1 MDPPP
6 KGVWRQSLS
15 PSESE
20 QVITNLLDLD
30 RWPSWHSSAGRI
42 LSEKTGAL
50 SEGQR
55 FDLHRIERQRL
66 IEDMWSVKSIRS
78 SQAPR
83 FLEIEFLWQGQQ
95 REGKPLGA
103 ALSNL
108 SMTVTVWAEEGGGVE
123 IASWWDVPWWA
134 KFMKGRVNRLP
145 RAMAKQWLKDACS
158 GATLPILPSQEA
170 FLNES
175 E

>member
-1 MDPPP
+1 MDPP

-78 SQAPR
+78 SEAPR

-95 REGKPLGA
+95 REGKPLGT

>member
-1 MDPPP
+1 MDPP

-78 SQAPR
+78 SEAPR

-95 REGKPLGA
+95 REGKPLGT

-108 SMTVTVWAEEGGGVE
+108 SLTVTVWAEEGGGVE

-158 GATLPILPSQEA
+158 GATLPILPSKEA
-170 FLNES
+170 FLTES

>member
-1 MDPPP
+1 MDPP

-78 SQAPR
+78 SEAPR

-95 REGKPLGA
+95 REGKPLGT

-108 SMTVTVWAEEGGGVE
+108 SMTVTVWAEKGGGVE

-158 GATLPILPSQEA
+158 GATLPILPSKEA
-170 FLNES
+170 FLTKS

>member
-1 MDPPP
+1 MDPP

-78 SQAPR
+78 SEAPR

-95 REGKPLGA
+95 REGKPLGT

-108 SMTVTVWAEEGGGVE
+108 SMTVTVWAEKGGGVE

>member
-1 MDPPP
+1 MDPP

-15 PSESE
+15 PHESE

-78 SQAPR
+78 SEAPR
-83 FLEIEFLWQGQQ
+83 FLEIEFLWKGQQ
-95 REGKPLGA
+95 REGKPLGT

>member
-1 MDPPP
+1 MDPP

-15 PSESE
+15 PYESE

-50 SEGQR
+50 GEGQR

-78 SQAPR
+78 SEAPR

-95 REGKPLGA
+95 REGKPLGT

>member
-1 MDPPP
+1 MDPP

-78 SQAPR
+78 SEAPR

-95 REGKPLGA
+95 REGKPLGT

-108 SMTVTVWAEEGGGVE
+108 SLTVTVWAEEGGGVE

-170 FLNES
+170 FLTES

>member
-1 MDPPP
+1 MDPPN
-6 KGVWRQSLS
+6 GVWRQSLS

-42 LSEKTGAL
+42 LSEKTGVL
-50 SEGQR
+50 TEGQR
-55 FDLHRIERQRL
+55 FDLHRLERQRL

-78 SQAPR
+78 SKAPR

-95 REGKPLGA
+95 REGKPLGT

-158 GATLPILPSQEA
+158 GATRPILPSQEA
-170 FLNES
+170 FLTES

>member
-1 MDPPP
+1 MDPP

-15 PSESE
+15 PHESE

-78 SQAPR
+78 SEAPR

-95 REGKPLGA
+95 REGKPLGT

-123 IASWWDVPWWA
+123 TVSYTH
-134 KFMKGRVNRLP
+134 L
-145 RAMAKQWLKDACS
+145 
-158 GATLPILPSQEA
+158 TLPTIYSV
-170 FLNES
+170 
-175 E
+175 

>member
-1 MDPPP
+1 MDPP

-20 QVITNLLDLD
+20 RVITNLLDLD

-50 SEGQR
+50 REGQR

-78 SQAPR
+78 SEAPR

-95 REGKPLGA
+95 REGKPLGT

-123 IASWWDVPWWA
+123 ITSWWDVPWWA

-158 GATLPILPSQEA
+158 RATLLILPSQEA
-170 FLNES
+170 FLTES